1 MFIVKDQGLVGLIL
15 DEVKP
20 PRIKLLSLSQVLT
33 ESIHPSHHH
42 SQLFFEWYGKIKTF
56 LLDFALFK
64 RYLQFCSQVH
74 MFLLNI
80 YVCLSDLHMILIS
93 FMSHLDNS
101 HFDPTSN

>member
-20 PRIKLLSLSQVLT
+20 PRIKLLSLSHVLT

-56 LLDFALFK
+56 LLDFALFYSGTMALILPWLK
-64 RYLQFCSQVH
+64 DIAHFV
-74 MFLLNI
+74 FLWL
-80 YVCLSDLHMILIS
+80 YFAQLAFV
-93 FMSHLDNS
+93 
-101 HFDPTSN
+101 